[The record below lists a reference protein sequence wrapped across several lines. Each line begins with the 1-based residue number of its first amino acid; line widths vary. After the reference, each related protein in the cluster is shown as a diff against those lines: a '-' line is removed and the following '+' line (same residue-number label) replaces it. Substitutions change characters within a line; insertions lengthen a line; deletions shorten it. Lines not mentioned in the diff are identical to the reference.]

1 MEETLSTLDYAIR
14 AKSIRNRPEVNQ
26 RMTRN
31 ALLKEYVAE
40 IERLKADLL
49 AAREKNGIFF
59 AEDTWNQ
66 MSVEQ
71 ELARTALEEAKRQV
85 EIIARQLK
93 NVQDEYQESMN
104 LLMKRDGEL
113 KESKEELSETVHA
126 LTTTSDELQ
135 ATKSA
140 LEEEVVVRES
150 YQTTEATLDEI
161 ARGLKHTAQESLGDL
176 SAMFAKLCANIA
188 IRSFPGV
195 SLCCIAR
202 KTSVLSANVET
213 VLNFGKAL
221 TSETQRFSAE
231 LDVFVK
237 NTSQG
242 LAKLRSDEDQYQAK
256 ELENLASLRGRVND
270 QIQRVQ
276 DVMSLIQAK
285 DEASA
290 EALGSAQ
297 TAVKEAHDSIRSVF
311 SSWSDKLEKSGHSLR
326 VDLERSSTSGFQ
338 AVRIISTILVTRMI
352 T

>member
-1 MEETLSTLDYAIR
+1 M
-14 AKSIRNRPEVNQ
+14 
-26 RMTRN
+26 
-31 ALLKEYVAE
+31 
-40 IERLKADLL
+40 
-49 AAREKNGIFF
+49 
-59 AEDTWNQ
+59 
-66 MSVEQ
+66 
-71 ELARTALEEAKRQV
+71 
-85 EIIARQLK
+85 
-93 NVQDEYQESMN
+93 
-104 LLMKRDGEL
+104 
-113 KESKEELSETVHA
+113 
-126 LTTTSDELQ
+126 
-135 ATKSA
+135 
-140 LEEEVVVRES
+140 
-150 YQTTEATLDEI
+150 
-161 ARGLKHTAQESLGDL
+161 
-176 SAMFAKLCANIA
+176 
-188 IRSFPGV
+188 
-195 SLCCIAR
+195 
-202 KTSVLSANVET
+202 LSANVET

-338 AVRIISTILVTRMI
+338 AVRIISTILVIRMI